1 MTPAEYKELI
11 KKDTIKI
18 GQDVE
23 MTKEWRAEETQELID
38 ELVDD
43 GNDLEVLEDFIKDH
57 GESNFN
63 DYIEEYLQAIDEHG
77 KSNFVDYIEEYLQ
90 LVDQYGEEVV
100 ESFLEIFNIEDIGG
114 LSDSYQGQYDSGAE
128 FAQSIVN
135 DCYTMDMPSW
145 VEVDWKATWDNLD
158 YDYTEGSGG
167 HIFSQNF

>member
-1 MTPAEYKELI
+1 MTPSEYKELI

-23 MTKEWRAEETQELID
+23 MTDYSKETQELID

-43 GNDLEVLEDFIKDH
+43 GNEIEVLEDFIKEH

-63 DYIEEYLQAIDEHG
+63 DYIEEYLQA
-77 KSNFVDYIEEYLQ
+77 VEE
-90 LVDQYGEEVV
+90 YGEEVV

-167 HIFSQNF
+167 HIFSQNW

>member
-23 MTKEWRAEETQELID
+23 MTEYNDETKELID

-43 GNDLEVLEDFIKDH
+43 GNELEVLEDFIKEH
-57 GESNFN
+57 GETYFLT
-63 DYIEEYLQAIDEHG
+63 YIEDYLQAIDEY
-77 KSNFVDYIEEYLQ
+77 N
-90 LVDQYGEEVV
+90 EEVV
-100 ESFLEIFNIEDIGG
+100 ESFLEIFDIDSIGS
-114 LSDSYQGQYDSGAE
+114 LSDAYMGQYDSGAE
-128 FAQSIVN
+128 FAQNIAE
-135 DCYTMDMPSW
+135 DCGDVPRNMPSW
-145 VEVDWKATWDNLD
+145 IEIDWKASWDNLS

>member
-23 MTKEWRAEETQELID
+23 MTEYNDETKELID

-43 GNDLEVLEDFIKDH
+43 GNELEVLEDFIKEH
-57 GESNFN
+57 GETYFLT
-63 DYIEEYLQAIDEHG
+63 YIEDYLQAVDEY
-77 KSNFVDYIEEYLQ
+77 N
-90 LVDQYGEEVV
+90 EEVV
-100 ESFLEIFNIEDIGG
+100 ESFLEIFDIDSIGS
-114 LSDSYQGQYDSGAE
+114 LSDAYMGQYDSGAD
-128 FAQSIVN
+128 FAQNIAE
-135 DCYTMDMPSW
+135 DCGDIPRNMSSW
-145 VEVDWKATWDNLD
+145 IEIDWKASWDNLS